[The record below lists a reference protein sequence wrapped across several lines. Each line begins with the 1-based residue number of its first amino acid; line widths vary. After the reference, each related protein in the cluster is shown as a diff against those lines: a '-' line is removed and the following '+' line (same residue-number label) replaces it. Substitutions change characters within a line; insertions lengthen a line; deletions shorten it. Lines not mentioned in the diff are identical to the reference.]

1 MKNVNDHLV
10 VDERLFDSDLVNG
23 NYTDHQI
30 KFNID
35 PNVVSGIILNGMRM
49 NVNDFTINIRSIDYR
64 SMMISI
70 KDNADIYYTNFIV
83 GKGYQTP
90 IYIEQVKMASGIYIA
105 IETEEYRTKGPGS
118 VRYVV

>member
-30 KFNID
+30 KFSTD

-83 GKGYQTP
+83 GKEYQTP
-90 IYIEQVKMASGIYIA
+90 IYIEQVKMTSGIYIA
-105 IETEEYRTKGPGS
+105 IETEEYRTKGLGS

>member
-1 MKNVNDHLV
+1 MKKVNDHLV

-23 NYTDHQI
+23 SYTDHQI

-49 NVNDFTINIRSIDYR
+49 NANDFTINIRSIDYR